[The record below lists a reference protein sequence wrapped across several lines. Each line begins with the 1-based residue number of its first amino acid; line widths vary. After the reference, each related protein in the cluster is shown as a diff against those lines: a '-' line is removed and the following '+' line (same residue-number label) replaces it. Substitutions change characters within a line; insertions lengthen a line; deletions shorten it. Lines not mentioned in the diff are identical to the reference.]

1 MRRRALLASQVVQGG
16 GGSEDNRPPESTSF
30 GFPLYLNTEYSWVGS
45 DWATRER
52 AEDSIATD
60 FKEWLD
66 NNLEGDVLGGEV
78 PLVGTYGY
86 EVFIDGNEV
95 GSCYYEYGNYYLPF
109 KNAPIEYDGWKTY
122 EALISNMDNTL
133 FIDLYK

>member
-1 MRRRALLASQVVQGG
+1 MQGG

-30 GFPLYLNTEYSWVGS
+30 GFPLYLNTELDMIEGEY
-45 DWATRER
+45 ATRQR
-52 AEDSIATD
+52 DPNKDSIVTD

-78 PLVGTYGY
+78 PLVGTHGY

-95 GSCYYEYGNYYLPF
+95 ESCYYDFGNYYLPF
-109 KNAPIEYDGWKTY
+109 KNAPIEYDGWKAY
-122 EALISNMDNTL
+122 EAHISNMGNTL
-133 FIDLYK
+133 VIDLYK